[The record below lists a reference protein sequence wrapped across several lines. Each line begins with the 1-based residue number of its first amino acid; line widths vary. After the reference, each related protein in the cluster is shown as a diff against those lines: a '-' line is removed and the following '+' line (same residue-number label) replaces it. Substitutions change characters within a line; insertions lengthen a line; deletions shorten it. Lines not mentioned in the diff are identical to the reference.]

1 MWKPNICSSVLFDLF
16 KLVFVPRCFLFS
28 ADRVSRS
35 AQNDQLSE
43 LGDEARGCCLS
54 AVSFLT
60 LSLRRRWG
68 RGRGALPGF
77 KKYRK
82 KTKWRARVET
92 LCWAQFYNRTLW
104 IYDMYLIWRNI
115 CIVPATVSVLFFTAL
130 CKCATAW
137 GGKINLKVTFS

>member
-1 MWKPNICSSVLFDLF
+1 MSTFLLRFYLTYLSWFLFPAVSCSLLTVWVVRLRMINYLSSVT
-16 KLVFVPRCFLFS
+16 K
-28 ADRVSRS
+28 
-35 AQNDQLSE
+35 
-43 LGDEARGCCLS
+43 
-54 AVSFLT
+54 
-60 LSLRRRWG
+60 
-68 RGRGALPGF
+68 RGAAASPRSHFWRAPCVVGEGGGGERYLDL